1 MKACL
6 LAASLLLTLSP
17 FAAAAAAAEPDRAL
31 YVGVTL
37 IDPATEAVQPDSYIW
52 VADGRI
58 AEIGRGRPA
67 HAAGTIVRDFTGLYA
82 LPGLIDT
89 HAHVTLGPVRLVTGD
104 GPPRM
109 EAVRRPDIVA
119 HNARH
124 LLSFG
129 VTTIRN
135 PGGDMELNRLYSG
148 QVAAGTL
155 QGPEAFHAAEVID
168 RSPVAFDGLVVRPT
182 PELPVAEIVRRQ
194 ADAGADFIKLYTGL
208 TVADL
213 QEGIAA
219 AHARGLRT
227 IAHLSDV
234 SWTRAAELGID
245 ALVHMMPGS
254 PDLLPEDRRAAFLA
268 HRRPAGFG
276 FFEWYEAADLDAPPV
291 REMIAAL
298 AREHVSIDATL
309 IAFQPAFWGDDEAM
323 LSRDLAFMH
332 PDMVTNWRTVF
343 RFDLGWQA
351 DDYRRARAVW
361 PKVLELTRLIY
372 EAGVPMT
379 IGTDLANPFVAPGI
393 SMAREMALHQEAGIP
408 AWAVLRMAT
417 SDAARQ
423 LGIGE
428 RVGRLAAGYEA
439 DILFIAADPR
449 PDLSRVADV
458 RAVLNNGALL
468 SPERLRAGQS
478 ERGVTLP

>member
-1 MKACL
+1 MKLRLLAACL
-6 LAASLLLTLSP
+6 LLALSSFTAAR
-17 FAAAAAAAEPDRAL
+17 AAAPARHL

-37 IDPATEAVQPDSYIW
+37 IDPATETVQPDSYIL

-58 AEIGRGRPA
+58 AELGRGRPA
-67 HAAGTIVRDFTGLYA
+67 VAAGTLVHDFTGLYA

-89 HAHVTLGPVRLVTGD
+89 HAHVTLGPVRLVSGD

-109 EAVRRPDIVA
+109 EAVRRPDIIA

-135 PGGDMELNRLYSG
+135 PAGDMALNRLYSG

-168 RSPVAFDGLVVRPT
+168 RSPLAFDGLVVRPA
-182 PELPVAEIVRRQ
+182 PDLPVAEIVRRQ
-194 ADAGADFIKLYTGL
+194 AEAGADFIKLYTGL
-208 TVADL
+208 TEADL
-213 QEGIAA
+213 REGVAA

-227 IAHLSDV
+227 IAHLADV
-234 SWTRAAELGID
+234 SWTRAAGIGID
-245 ALVHMMPGS
+245 ALVHMMPAS
-254 PDLLPEDRRAAFLA
+254 PDLLPEHRRQAFLA
-268 HRRPAGFG
+268 RRRPAGFA
-276 FFEWYEAADLDAPPV
+276 FFEWYEAADLDAPPMQ
-291 REMIAAL
+291 EMIATL
-298 AREHVSIDATL
+298 ARERIPIDATL

-323 LSRDLAFMH
+323 LARDSAYFH

-361 PKVLELTRLIY
+361 PKVLELTRRMY

-379 IGTDLANPFVAPGI
+379 IGTDLANPFVAPGM
-393 SMAREMALHQEAGIP
+393 SMSREMALHQQAGIP

-417 SDAARQ
+417 ADAARL

-428 RVGRLAAGYEA
+428 RVGRLAVGYEA
-439 DILFIAADPR
+439 DLLFIGADPR
-449 PDLSRVADV
+449 PDLSRLADV
-458 RAVLNNGALL
+458 RAVLNNGELL
-468 SPERLRAGQS
+468 SPERLR
-478 ERGVTLP
+478 RGELE